1 MRYDK
6 GLWVY
11 RLHKTQQERRCSMIK
26 NLKLRLNL
34 DVEAERRVYDHLQNS
49 ERSISKEAI
58 RSINDYLDLIEERKN
73 ERTRK
78 DFLTVL
84 PLRFRTIWKCSRL
97 CWICLHS
104 LSLLHNR
111 SRLSLFRRKKTV
123 PLKKICLN
131 FSIAF
136 RRHFC
141 CQKTANY
148 QAICHR
154 FYYTVQIPI
163 FPATFVERLTA
174 HLSPRYLRL
183 LRQRYTKYKTKLN
196 GWKYHSVAV
205 SYTVASR
212 EFVRQIPDTT
222 AQKLL

>member
-1 MRYDK
+1 
-6 GLWVY
+6 
-11 RLHKTQQERRCSMIK
+11 MIK

-34 DVEAERRVYDHLQNS
+34 DVEAEKRVYDYLQNS

-58 RSINDYLDLIEERKN
+58 RSINKYLDLIEERKN
-73 ERTRK
+73 EDR
-78 DFLTVL
+78 FLDRVTATIQDNL
-84 PLRFRTIWKCSRL
+84 KALTPLL
-97 CWICLHS
+97 N
-104 LSLLHNR
+104 LLTLTQPVAQPQQAVPV
-111 SRLSLFRRKKTV
+111 SEKKTV

-163 FPATFVERLTA
+163 FLATFVESLTTL
-174 HLSPRYLRL
+174 LSTRFLRL
-183 LRQRYTKYKTKLN
+183 LRQHYKKYK
-196 GWKYHSVAV
+196 
-205 SYTVASR
+205 
-212 EFVRQIPDTT
+212 
-222 AQKLL
+222 AQQKG